1 MKKIKLF
8 NLYGSTGQIGS
19 KSLQII
25 NKYFPSIKINLLVAN
40 KNCEKLIKQA
50 FLYKPKFI
58 CINDTSKINYLKKNI
73 NDKKIK
79 VIDTK
84 ELFNLNK
91 YFKSDISILAI
102 SGYKS
107 LEYLTPIFSNSK
119 ILGIVN
125 KESIVS
131 AGHLFH
137 TINN

>member
-1 MKKIKLF
+1 MKIKVK
-8 NLYGSTGQIGS
+8 NTENY
-19 KSLQII
+19 
-25 NKYFPSIKINLLVAN
+25 KIYVKA
-40 KNCEKLIKQA
+40 
-50 FLYKPKFI
+50 
-58 CINDTSKINYLKKNI
+58 
-73 NDKKIK
+73 KKIK

-119 ILGIVN
+119 ILGIVS

-137 TINN
+137 TINNKNKTKVYPLDSEHYSLKSLLNSSLLPKYIFLLHW